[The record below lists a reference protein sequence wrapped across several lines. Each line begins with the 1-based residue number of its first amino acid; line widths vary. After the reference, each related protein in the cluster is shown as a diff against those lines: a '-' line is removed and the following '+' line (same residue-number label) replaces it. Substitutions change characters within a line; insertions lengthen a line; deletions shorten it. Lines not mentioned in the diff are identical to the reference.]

1 MSKTKPNTHCPVY
14 RCKAKAP
21 HVDDPTVQ
29 GLFAEFSDPER
40 TALWTMTAIGEVLN
54 SMSADLTAGRNFALI
69 LRLRQVEELYV
80 RALYAIF
87 IADDGKLA
95 HILSDEY
102 PNSFS
107 EMYREVNKI
116 VLEGR
121 GLLEVEYP
129 GLNSGVFT
137 AMDTINQ
144 GAHASF
150 SAMMMVIGFA
160 RHPEHLEPY
169 TSGRYFK
176 HVDTYYRN
184 LEQVHEM
191 FKKDVDKATVL
202 SVLINMSRPASV
214 LFKKEQPET
223 DAAEKKDEG
232 DELGNS

>member
-1 MSKTKPNTHCPVY
+1 MNKAKPNPHCPVH
-14 RCKAKAP
+14 RCKTKVP
-21 HVDDPTVQ
+21 HMDDPTVQ
-29 GLFAEFSDPER
+29 GLFAEFSDPAR

-54 SMSADLTAGRNFALI
+54 SMAADLTAGRNFALI

-80 RALYAIF
+80 RALYAMF
-87 IADDGKLA
+87 IADDAELA

-107 EMYREVNKI
+107 KMYRKVNEV

-121 GLLEVEYP
+121 GPLEVEYP
-129 GLNSGVFT
+129 GLNSGAFT

-160 RHPEHLEPY
+160 RYPEHLEPY

-176 HVDTYYRN
+176 HVQTYYRN
-184 LEQVHEM
+184 LKQVRDL
-191 FKKDVDKATVL
+191 FATDVDKATVL
-202 SVLINMSRPASV
+202 RALVNMSGPASV
-214 LFKKEQPET
+214 LFKEDEPQAK
-223 DAAEKKDEG
+223 AE
-232 DELGNS
+232 

>member
-1 MSKTKPNTHCPVY
+1 
-14 RCKAKAP
+14 
-21 HVDDPTVQ
+21 
-29 GLFAEFSDPER
+29 
-40 TALWTMTAIGEVLN
+40 
-54 SMSADLTAGRNFALI
+54 
-69 LRLRQVEELYV
+69 
-80 RALYAIF
+80 
-87 IADDGKLA
+87 
-95 HILSDEY
+95 
-102 PNSFS
+102 
-107 EMYREVNKI
+107 
-116 VLEGR
+116 
-121 GLLEVEYP
+121 
-129 GLNSGVFT
+129 
-137 AMDTINQ
+137 
-144 GAHASF
+144 
-150 SAMMMVIGFA
+150 MMMVIGFA

>member
-1 MSKTKPNTHCPVY
+1 
-14 RCKAKAP
+14 
-21 HVDDPTVQ
+21 
-29 GLFAEFSDPER
+29 
-40 TALWTMTAIGEVLN
+40 
-54 SMSADLTAGRNFALI
+54 
-69 LRLRQVEELYV
+69 
-80 RALYAIF
+80 
-87 IADDGKLA
+87 
-95 HILSDEY
+95 
-102 PNSFS
+102 
-107 EMYREVNKI
+107 MYREVNKI

>member
-1 MSKTKPNTHCPVY
+1 MKEKKVNPHCPVP

-21 HVDDPTVQ
+21 HMDDPTVQ

-54 SMSADLTAGRNFALI
+54 SMAADLAAGRNFALI

-80 RALYAIF
+80 RALYAMF
-87 IADDGKLA
+87 VADEGELA
-95 HILSDEY
+95 HILSDEF

-107 EMYREVNKI
+107 EMYREVNK
-116 VLEGR
+116 VALESR
-121 GLLEVEYP
+121 GALEVEHP

-176 HVDTYYRN
+176 HVETYYRN
-184 LEQVHEM
+184 LKQVRDM
-191 FKKDVDKATVL
+191 FAKDADKATVL
-202 SVLINMSRPASV
+202 KVLVSMSRPATI
-214 LFKKEQPET
+214 LFKKEEPEG
-223 DAAEKKDEG
+223 A
-232 DELGNS
+232 S